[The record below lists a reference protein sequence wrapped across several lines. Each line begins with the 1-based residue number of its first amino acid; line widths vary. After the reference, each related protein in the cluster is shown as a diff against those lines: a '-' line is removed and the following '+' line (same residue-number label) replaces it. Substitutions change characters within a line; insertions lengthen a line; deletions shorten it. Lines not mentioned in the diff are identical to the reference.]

1 MPAFNVVES
10 TTTLNFNIIDKYIGF
25 SNDSTILNFELR
37 TYNTDHPL
45 YKILLDWIET
55 FTVGDIF

>member
-1 MPAFNVVES
+1 MP
-10 TTTLNFNIIDKYIGF
+10 NFDNTSD
-25 SNDSTILNFELR
+25 ILNFELR

>member
-1 MPAFNVVES
+1 MPNFDNTS
-10 TTTLNFNIIDKYIGF
+10 DILNFDNTSD
-25 SNDSTILNFELR
+25 ILNFELR